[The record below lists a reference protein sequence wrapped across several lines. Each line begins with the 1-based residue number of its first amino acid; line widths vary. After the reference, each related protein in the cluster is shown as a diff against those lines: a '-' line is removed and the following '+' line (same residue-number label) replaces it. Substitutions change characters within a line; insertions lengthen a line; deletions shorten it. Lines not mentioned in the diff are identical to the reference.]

1 MLSVQKEDSKV
12 LQEAPS
18 FFESSI
24 DEVVS
29 PPYIKMADSN
39 ERQGSFANAVRRF
52 RIALLD
58 SRVGWVFQRIIGS
71 RESLLTDAEI
81 VMRMSGDYPST
92 TTTIPDKFMME
103 FAELTRVPMAH
114 MLRMLGYNDIFRL
127 QMVGGPF
134 AELLQGNSRLNY
146 AVNQLVF
153 GHVKLQGTDT
163 VRIMKFQKFLDIN
176 HAQFAATL
184 KVTHVRT
191 LLIAQE
197 GTLRA
202 ASFHIPELKC
212 LKLDIRIGHPL
223 DETEEDELVE
233 VFEQISSHPT
243 IVRLTLIAR
252 REGDCAVLRNRL
264 VEITNRSVNLV
275 QADTVIS
282 VIPP

>member
-134 AELLQGNSRLNY
+134 AELLQG
-146 AVNQLVF
+146 
-153 GHVKLQGTDT
+153 
-163 VRIMKFQKFLDIN
+163 LDIN